1 MIDTVTANVD
11 AVMEWTQQCSLNG
24 TNLFKL
30 DSGSQVDIIPES
42 LFKEL
47 HPSPQLFPSPLELES
62 YSNHMI
68 SPVRQINLR
77 INTGKCTTKATFQ
90 VVKGKVAPILGK
102 ETCEKAKHLQRVL
115 SVKSEQN
122 AAETGVLEETLNGSL
137 RVKELLKAHEE
148 LFNELGSLIGR

>member
-30 DSGSQVDIIPES
+30 DSGSQVDIIIEL

-47 HPSPQLFPSPLELES
+47 HPIPQLFPSPLKFES
-62 YSNHMI
+62 CSNYMI
-68 SPVRQINLR
+68 SPVRQVNLG

-90 VVKGKVAPILGK
+90 VAFRKRESCTHFGQG
-102 ETCEKAKHLQRVL
+102 
-115 SVKSEQN
+115 N
-122 AAETGVLEETLNGSL
+122 M
-137 RVKELLKAHEE
+137 
-148 LFNELGSLIGR
+148 